1 MSRELI
7 AGFKRSSESSCC
19 DFICQE
25 AYREAICELYPEDVA
40 IYKQAYGLLL
50 DASKTCLE
58 RVELETAFSVSD
70 IEPDKIIDGPFH
82 AFVFSDYYFDLTI
95 PIDFGL
101 KISLC
106 VYSMK

>member
-82 AFVFSDYYFDLTI
+82 AFVFSDYYFDLNHSDRFWVKDIT
-95 PIDFGL
+95 
-101 KISLC
+101 LC
-106 VYSMK
+106 LQ